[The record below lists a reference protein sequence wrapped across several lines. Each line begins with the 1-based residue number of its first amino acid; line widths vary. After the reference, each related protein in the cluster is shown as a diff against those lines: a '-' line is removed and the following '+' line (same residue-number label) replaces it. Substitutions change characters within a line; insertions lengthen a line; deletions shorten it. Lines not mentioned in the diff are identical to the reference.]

1 MARKKKRP
9 GAVKVAPYTAHC
21 RRGPRAA
28 DGRWYWQIVYHQ
40 KKQHTAGS
48 GWFSIQEVTA
58 HMRTMPVEPTT
69 SGPQSDILTVED
81 LLAHW
86 IYWQRNV
93 RKHRTQ
99 DSPEGVKPG
108 TVDIYI
114 RAAIR
119 IDRVA
124 GDLRLTQVTSGTL
137 KDVQS
142 RLLESFASSTTYET
156 MKCLGYAWKWARERG
171 HIGPMPGVALVKPK
185 YDRYTNRMPT
195 PEEIE
200 SVLRI
205 VARSS
210 ATWRPVFVELLWAT
224 GARPSGIAGIEWSDL
239 DWKQETVTLGV
250 KTESRTIPLSPGTMR
265 LLRSW
270 RQSQID
276 AGKNVISGGIFGIK
290 QSSAY
295 RGSYEALIE
304 ACDELG
310 IPRFTAKGFRCLA
323 STVLIGEQ
331 RVSPIEYQSLMGHSY
346 EMGLRTY
353 GKSTSEKKRDAILS
367 LGRQSGTSEPSR

>member
-86 IYWQRNV
+86 IHWQRNV
-93 RKHRTQ
+93 RKHWTQ
-99 DSPEGVKPG
+99 ASQEGVKPS
-108 TVDIYI
+108 TVDNYM

-142 RLLESFASSTTYET
+142 RLLESYASSTTYET
-156 MKCLGYAWKWARERG
+156 MNCLAIAWKWGRDRG
-171 HIGPMPGVALVKPK
+171 HIGAMPGVALVKPK

-210 ATWRPVFVELLWAT
+210 ATWRPLFVELLWAT
-224 GARPSGIAGIEWSDL
+224 GARPGAIAGIEWSDL

-250 KTESRTIPLSPGTMR
+250 KTGPRTIPLSPGTMR
-265 LLRSW
+265 LLRRW

-290 QSSAY
+290 RSGAY
-295 RGSYEALIE
+295 QGAYKALVK
-304 ACDELG
+304 ACEELG

-323 STVLIGEQ
+323 STVLIGEH
-331 RVSPIEYQSLMGHSY
+331 RVSPIEYEALMGHSY

-353 GKSTSEKKRDAILS
+353 GKSASEKKRDAVLS
-367 LGRQSGTSEPSR
+367 LGRKSGTSEPSR